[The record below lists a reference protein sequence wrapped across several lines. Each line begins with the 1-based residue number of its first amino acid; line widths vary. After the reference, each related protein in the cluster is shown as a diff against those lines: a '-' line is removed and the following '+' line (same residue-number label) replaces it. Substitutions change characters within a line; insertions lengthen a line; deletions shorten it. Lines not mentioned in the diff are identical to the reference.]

1 MPHHTITT
9 DVLVVGAGP
18 AGLTVAGALA
28 RQGVDVL
35 VVERHAGTS
44 PFPKA
49 TGISTRTMEIF
60 RSWGID
66 AEIRAGAM
74 RVRPVMTMSRTIAD
88 GPFMTMPFGFPSDAE
103 ALAVSPATPCCCA
116 QDHLE
121 PVLLRHLLARG
132 GQVRFDT
139 ELVSLRTDD
148 HGVTALT
155 REVDRGARSTGTTTR
170 IRARYV
176 VGADGPRS
184 AVRAA
189 AGIEIDDLGSVGEF
203 IAVTFR
209 APLSELF
216 AEPARCDQ
224 PGADPRRGRH
234 SRADRRGGPVDLRP
248 GVAPRR
254 RRGPGGVDRRSGARR
269 SSAPRPACRT
279 CRWS

>member
-139 ELVSLRTDD
+139 ELVALR
-148 HGVTALT
+148 
-155 REVDRGARSTGTTTR
+155 RPRRDRADPRSGRRPRSTGTTPGSGRGTWSAR
-170 IRARYV
+170 TARAAPCARPPASRSTTS
-176 VGADGPRS
+176 GRS
-184 AVRAA
+184 A
-189 AGIEIDDLGSVGEF
+189 S
-203 IAVTFR
+203 
-209 APLSELF
+209 S
-216 AEPARCDQ
+216 
-224 PGADPRRGRH
+224 
-234 SRADRRGGPVDLRP
+234 SR
-248 GVAPRR
+248 
-254 RRGPGGVDRRSGARR
+254 
-269 SSAPRPACRT
+269 
-279 CRWS
+279 